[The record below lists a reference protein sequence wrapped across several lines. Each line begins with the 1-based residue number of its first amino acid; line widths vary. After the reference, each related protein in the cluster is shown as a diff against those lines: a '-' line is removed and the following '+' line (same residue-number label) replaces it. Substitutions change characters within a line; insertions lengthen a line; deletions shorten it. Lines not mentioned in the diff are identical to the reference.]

1 MTLLLM
7 PLTVVKAPYEMRIM
21 RILKMAICLFG
32 HRVRGDRNASVKVA
46 SRIREAWES
55 WDSSGID
62 QLELLTHFPA
72 Q

>member
-7 PLTVVKAPYEMRIM
+7 PLTVVKAPCEMRIM
-21 RILKMAICLFG
+21 RILKMAICPFG

>member
-21 RILKMAICLFG
+21 RILKMAICPFG